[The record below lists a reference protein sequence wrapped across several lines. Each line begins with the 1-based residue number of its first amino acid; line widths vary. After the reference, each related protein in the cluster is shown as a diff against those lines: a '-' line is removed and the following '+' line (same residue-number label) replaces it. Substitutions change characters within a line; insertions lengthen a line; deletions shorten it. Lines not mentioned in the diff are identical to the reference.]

1 MRLLPLLAALI
12 LLPTAAFGQG
22 SIIQAGPTTPG
33 HAPSY
38 ANQGQVGSQAVIQDS
53 GPAGGG
59 AGSLGLS
66 ELNVTARGTGSG
78 PYVGLGTGPLGT
90 VSCIQDAPTA
100 NPAGYHFLCSSANVA
115 NAGLIAYGIGGIA
128 PQQPLLLNIN
138 GTSYNLPG
146 SFGLLA
152 GNNIWTGTNTFNAL
166 STFTGLIASSGTNT
180 FTGANTF
187 STGTLTISSPITDT
201 GVNTWSGGNTFQ
213 TLGTTFTSGITSSGT
228 NTWSGPNTFSSSD
241 LILAG
246 ATSGTTTLIPA
257 ATASGTATLPAN
269 TGQIAELNLAQTWTA
284 AQTITNS
291 DLKLLGSS
299 TGNTTFASAN
309 ASSSNY
315 TMTVPAVTDTLAVL
329 GTAQSWTAAQT
340 FNNSD
345 IKLLGSSTGATTFT
359 SANAGAS
366 NYTLTLPAATDT
378 VAVLGTA
385 QTFSAS
391 ETFSGQIIPAYGTPT
406 IASGTCGT
414 GSNGAVANGS
424 TNQSGEITIGAS
436 ATSTCTLA
444 FSTTLG
450 AAPLACTISPGNAAA
465 AAWGT
470 TGAYVS
476 SITTGH
482 FIITGTLA
490 NANYYYHCL

>member
-1 MRLLPLLAALI
+1 MRLFTALLIA
-12 LLPTAAFGQG
+12 LLPTAAFSQG
-22 SIIQAGPTTPG
+22 AIIQAGPTTPG

-78 PYVGLGTGPLGT
+78 PYVGLGTGPFGT
-90 VSCIQDAPTA
+90 VSCVQDAPTA

-115 NAGLIAYGIGGIA
+115 NAGLIAYGVGGIA
-128 PQQPLLLNIN
+128 SQQPLLLNIN
-138 GTSYNLPG
+138 GATYNLPG
-146 SFGLLA
+146 SFGLLV
-152 GNNIWTGTNTFNAL
+152 GNNLWTGTNSWSGA
-166 STFTGLIASSGTNT
+166 STFTGTIASSGINT
-180 FTGANTF
+180 WTAANTWSGATETF
-187 STGTLTISSPITDT
+187 NSPIVSTAA
-201 GVNTWSGGNTFQ
+201 NTWSGGNTFQ

-228 NTWSGPNTFSSSD
+228 NAWSGPNTFSTND

-246 ATSGTTTLIPA
+246 SSSGNTTLNAA
-257 ATASGTATLPAN
+257 ATAGTTTATLPNN
-269 TGQIAELNLAQTWTA
+269 TGQIAELNFAQT
-284 AQTITNS
+284 
-291 DLKLLGSS
+291 
-299 TGNTTFASAN
+299 F
-309 ASSSNY
+309 
-315 TMTVPAVTDTLAVL
+315 
-329 GTAQSWTAAQT
+329 TAAQT

-366 NYTLTLPAATDT
+366 NFTLTLPAATDT

-406 IASGTCGT
+406 IASGACGT
-414 GSNGAVANGS
+414 TTNGTLASGS
-424 TNQSGEITIGAS
+424 TNQSGKVQIAS
-436 ATSTCTLA
+436 AATTTCTVS

-450 AAPLACTISPGNAAA
+450 AAPLACVLFPANATAAA
-465 AAWGT
+465 TGT
-470 TGAYVS
+470 TVAYVS
-476 SITTGH
+476 SITTAQ
-482 FIITGTLA
+482 FVITGSVLA
-490 NANYYYHCL
+490 NTNYYYHCL